1 MTTTFENRET
11 AAEGR
16 KPREEIVHDQ
26 VSGRMRRKAVF
37 NDNLENEIGDED
49 DDEEDEDNEELDDEE
64 NEYSGIRLRSVS
76 DKVSCQ
82 LLYS

>member
-1 MTTTFENRET
+1 
-11 AAEGR
+11 
-16 KPREEIVHDQ
+16 
-26 VSGRMRRKAVF
+26 MRRKAVF